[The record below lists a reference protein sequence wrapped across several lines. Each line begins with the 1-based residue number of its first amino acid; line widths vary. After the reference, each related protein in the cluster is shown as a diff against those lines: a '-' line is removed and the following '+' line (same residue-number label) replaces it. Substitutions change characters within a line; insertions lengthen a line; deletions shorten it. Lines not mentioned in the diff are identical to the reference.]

1 MSDTDLSGRIR
12 QRREQ
17 LGLSQEEL
25 AARMGYRSKSSITK
39 LEKGINDLP
48 RAKLEELAAA
58 LDTTPAWLMGLVDL
72 PCPPPGFEPLPEM
85 VRVPLVG
92 SIACGTP
99 ITAEQNIE
107 CYIGVPAAW
116 HADFALTCHGSSMA
130 PTICDGDIVCI
141 RRQPEVE
148 QGEIA
153 AVRIGEEA
161 TLKHFHRQGDAV
173 ILLADNAAVCPPM
186 IYAGSQ
192 LEEIQIEGRAVHA
205 VQGLGHD
212 HGLRRVRN
220 IDGKL
225 VGIGPR
231 HPLKIPHRLVGQIGV
246 VFLPAVTHAGQEV
259 VLGQLT
265 LQPEQLVFRRADEDV
280 VVEQGTARIDR
291 TAVFVTHLHIG
302 GGEILEQRL
311 PTTLAPGKLGIQ
323 AFSGADP
330 VASCHTRSR
339 KREHVPAYSL
349 QVMTLAN
356 PRRTP
361 LRATVSQNIHHYDYL
376 FLRL

>member
-1 MSDTDLSGRIR
+1 MSDTDLSSRIR

-72 PCPPPGFEPLPEM
+72 PFPPPGFEPLPEM

-161 TLKHFHRQGDAV
+161 TLKHFHRQGETV
-173 ILLADNAAVCPPM
+173 MLLADNTAVCPPM
-186 IYAGSQ
+186 VFAGPQ
-192 LEEIQIEGRAVHA
+192 LEEIQIEGRAVGFCR
-205 VQGLGHD
+205 GL
-212 HGLRRVRN
+212 
-220 IDGKL
+220 
-225 VGIGPR
+225 
-231 HPLKIPHRLVGQIGV
+231 
-246 VFLPAVTHAGQEV
+246 
-259 VLGQLT
+259 
-265 LQPEQLVFRRADEDV
+265 
-280 VVEQGTARIDR
+280 
-291 TAVFVTHLHIG
+291 
-302 GGEILEQRL
+302 
-311 PTTLAPGKLGIQ
+311 
-323 AFSGADP
+323 
-330 VASCHTRSR
+330 
-339 KREHVPAYSL
+339 Y
-349 QVMTLAN
+349 
-356 PRRTP
+356 
-361 LRATVSQNIHHYDYL
+361 
-376 FLRL
+376 

>member
-58 LDTTPAWLMGLVDL
+58 LSTTPAWLMGLVDL
-72 PCPPPGFEPLPEM
+72 PSPPPGFEPLTEM

-161 TLKHFHRQGDAV
+161 TLKHFHRQGETV
-173 ILLADNAAVCPPM
+173 MLLADNTAVCPPM
-186 IYAGSQ
+186 VFAGPQ
-192 LEEIQIEGRAVHA
+192 LEEIQIEGRAVGFCR
-205 VQGLGHD
+205 GL
-212 HGLRRVRN
+212 
-220 IDGKL
+220 
-225 VGIGPR
+225 
-231 HPLKIPHRLVGQIGV
+231 
-246 VFLPAVTHAGQEV
+246 
-259 VLGQLT
+259 
-265 LQPEQLVFRRADEDV
+265 
-280 VVEQGTARIDR
+280 
-291 TAVFVTHLHIG
+291 
-302 GGEILEQRL
+302 
-311 PTTLAPGKLGIQ
+311 
-323 AFSGADP
+323 
-330 VASCHTRSR
+330 
-339 KREHVPAYSL
+339 
-349 QVMTLAN
+349 
-356 PRRTP
+356 
-361 LRATVSQNIHHYDYL
+361 
-376 FLRL
+376 

>member
-1 MSDTDLSGRIR
+1 MSDTDLSSRIR

-72 PCPPPGFEPLPEM
+72 PFPPPGFEPLPEM

-161 TLKHFHRQGDAV
+161 TLKHFHRQGETV
-173 ILLADNAAVCPPM
+173 MLLADITAVCPPM
-186 IYAGSQ
+186 VFAGPQ
-192 LEEIQIEGRAVHA
+192 LEEIQIEGRAVGFCR
-205 VQGLGHD
+205 GL
-212 HGLRRVRN
+212 
-220 IDGKL
+220 
-225 VGIGPR
+225 
-231 HPLKIPHRLVGQIGV
+231 
-246 VFLPAVTHAGQEV
+246 
-259 VLGQLT
+259 
-265 LQPEQLVFRRADEDV
+265 
-280 VVEQGTARIDR
+280 
-291 TAVFVTHLHIG
+291 
-302 GGEILEQRL
+302 
-311 PTTLAPGKLGIQ
+311 
-323 AFSGADP
+323 
-330 VASCHTRSR
+330 
-339 KREHVPAYSL
+339 
-349 QVMTLAN
+349 
-356 PRRTP
+356 
-361 LRATVSQNIHHYDYL
+361 
-376 FLRL
+376 

>member
-58 LDTTPAWLMGLVDL
+58 LNTTPAWLMGLVDL
-72 PCPPPGFEPLPEM
+72 PSPPPGFEPLPEM

-92 SIACGTP
+92 NIACGSP

-141 RRQPEVE
+141 RCQPEVE

-153 AVRIGEEA
+153 AVRIGDEA
-161 TLKHFHRQGDAV
+161 TLKHFHRQGDTV
-173 ILLADNAAVCPPM
+173 MLLADNAAVCPPM
-186 IYAGSQ
+186 IYAGPQ
-192 LEEIQIEGRAVHA
+192 LNEIQIEGRAVGFCR
-205 VQGLGHD
+205 GL
-212 HGLRRVRN
+212 
-220 IDGKL
+220 
-225 VGIGPR
+225 
-231 HPLKIPHRLVGQIGV
+231 
-246 VFLPAVTHAGQEV
+246 
-259 VLGQLT
+259 
-265 LQPEQLVFRRADEDV
+265 
-280 VVEQGTARIDR
+280 
-291 TAVFVTHLHIG
+291 
-302 GGEILEQRL
+302 
-311 PTTLAPGKLGIQ
+311 
-323 AFSGADP
+323 
-330 VASCHTRSR
+330 
-339 KREHVPAYSL
+339 
-349 QVMTLAN
+349 
-356 PRRTP
+356 
-361 LRATVSQNIHHYDYL
+361 
-376 FLRL
+376 

>member
-1 MSDTDLSGRIR
+1 MSDTDLSSRIR

-72 PCPPPGFEPLPEM
+72 PFPPPGFEPLPEM

-99 ITAEQNIE
+99 ITTEQNIE

-116 HADFALTCHGSSMA
+116 HADFALTCHGNSMA

-161 TLKHFHRQGDAV
+161 TLKHFHRQGETV
-173 ILLADNAAVCPPM
+173 MLLADNTAVCPPM
-186 IYAGSQ
+186 VFAGPQ
-192 LEEIQIEGRAVHA
+192 LEEIQIEGRAVGFCR
-205 VQGLGHD
+205 GL
-212 HGLRRVRN
+212 
-220 IDGKL
+220 
-225 VGIGPR
+225 
-231 HPLKIPHRLVGQIGV
+231 
-246 VFLPAVTHAGQEV
+246 
-259 VLGQLT
+259 
-265 LQPEQLVFRRADEDV
+265 
-280 VVEQGTARIDR
+280 
-291 TAVFVTHLHIG
+291 
-302 GGEILEQRL
+302 
-311 PTTLAPGKLGIQ
+311 
-323 AFSGADP
+323 
-330 VASCHTRSR
+330 
-339 KREHVPAYSL
+339 
-349 QVMTLAN
+349 
-356 PRRTP
+356 
-361 LRATVSQNIHHYDYL
+361 
-376 FLRL
+376 